1 MTDQSTPSTNGRN
14 GGRDARGRF
23 LRGNV
28 GGPGNPYCRDVA
40 RKREAFRSAA
50 SDADLRA
57 ICRKLVAMAKKGN
70 LLAVREV
77 LDRIIGKCPTAADD
91 GDGDSQKLL
100 PIFEVIVSNRD
111 EALQFK
117 DISDH
122 LLRQVRH
129 ASLRDASVGLP
140 APADD

>member
-1 MTDQSTPSTNGRN
+1 MDDPSTNGGN
-14 GGRDARGRF
+14 GLRDTRGRF
-23 LRGNV
+23 VKGNP
-28 GGPGNPYCRDVA
+28 GGPGNPNIQHVAKLRDG
-40 RKREAFRSAA
+40 FRSAL
-50 SDADLRA
+50 SVADVRK
-57 ICRKLVAMAKKGN
+57 ICRKLVAIALKGN
-70 LLAVREV
+70 LMAVREV
-77 LDRIIGKCPTAADD
+77 LDRTIGKCPTAADD

-117 DISDH
+117 DISEH
-122 LLRQVRH
+122 LLHKVRH